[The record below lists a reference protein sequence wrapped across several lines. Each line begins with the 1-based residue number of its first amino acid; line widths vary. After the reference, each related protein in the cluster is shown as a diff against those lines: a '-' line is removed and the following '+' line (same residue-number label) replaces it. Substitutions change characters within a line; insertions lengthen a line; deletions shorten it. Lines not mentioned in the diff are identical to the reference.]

1 MIERPTAS
9 KVIPPDKDSRKVEA
23 IRAEIRDSYLADET
37 PWVIAYSGGK
47 DSTATLQLVLETV
60 AKDPGKQVQVVYAD
74 TRVEPPPVIGQ
85 ARVLLRGISRWA
97 RANNLPVSVKVVYP
111 KPRDNFFVLVL
122 GKGYL
127 PPTRWFRWCT
137 ERLKVRPIKT
147 HIKHIIRQS
156 GTCVV
161 LLGTRLK
168 ESQERD
174 RRLKSRGYS
183 KWMPFE
189 GLPGATI
196 YAPIF
201 ELSVEDVWSFLLDN
215 DPPWG
220 MDHHQLRHLYTGG
233 NTSCSLFCGGI
244 RFGCWVCTV
253 VKKDRCTQGLA
264 ELPGWDWLDDLLAY
278 RDLLLTT
285 RWDPA
290 TRLTR
295 CTNGK
300 EYLGPL
306 NLRTRKFLR
315 RKLEELQDKTGVRFL
330 TSTQDAMIRDL
341 WAAEKRARIHV

>member
-1 MIERPTAS
+1 MGNSALAVHTAINRIE
-9 KVIPPDKDSRKVEA
+9 E
-23 IRAEIRDSYLADET
+23 IRADITRSYLADDR
-37 PWVIAYSGGK
+37 PWAVAYSGGK

-60 AKDPGKQVQVVYAD
+60 ARNPRKQVHVLYAD
-74 TRVEPPPVIGQ
+74 TRVEPPPVIAQ
-85 ARVLLRGISRWA
+85 ARMLMGKIRRWA
-97 RANNLPVSVKVVYP
+97 HTNQLPIRVRIAYP
-111 KPRDNFFVLVL
+111 RPQDNFFVLVL

-147 HIKHIIRQS
+147 HVRRVIEQS

-161 LLGTRLK
+161 LLGMRRK

-174 RRLKSRGYS
+174 RRLNSKGYTN
-183 KWMPFE
+183 WMPFE
-189 GLPGATI
+189 GLQGAVI

-201 ELSVEDVWSFLLDN
+201 DLSVEDVWSFLLDN

-220 MDHHQLRHLYTGG
+220 MNHNELRHLYTGG
-233 NTSCSLFCGGI
+233 NASCSLFCGGI

-264 ELPGWDWLDDLLAY
+264 ELPGWEWLDDLLAY
-278 RDLLLTT
+278 RDLLLRT

-295 CTNGK
+295 RRNGK

-306 NLRTRKFLR
+306 NLRTRKFLY
-315 RKLEELQDKTGVRFL
+315 RKLKNLEERTGATFL
-330 TSTQDAMIRDL
+330 TSGDEEAIGEL
-341 WAAEKRARIHV
+341 WARQQRGNTRA